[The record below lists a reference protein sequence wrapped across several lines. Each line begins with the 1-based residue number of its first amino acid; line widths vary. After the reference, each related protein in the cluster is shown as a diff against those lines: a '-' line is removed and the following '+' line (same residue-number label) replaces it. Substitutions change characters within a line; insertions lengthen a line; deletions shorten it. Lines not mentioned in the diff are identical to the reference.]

1 MNNLIVNML
10 YIFSPMEKKARYI
23 EFSKGVNVITSS
35 KVDGNKKGKSVI
47 LKSIYHTLGADCYF
61 DDKWDTE
68 NKVYILD
75 IVINGSEYLV
85 YRADRLFKIFDGNR
99 NIIFSTIDRTELANF
114 LGNIYMFKIKLP
126 SRNNNK
132 LELAPPAYSYLL
144 NFIDQD
150 KMDGTKFTSFSN
162 LGQFPNFKE
171 NCLYSHFGIFDEDY
185 YNLINNKEILIDD
198 KNSTEADLELTNNML
213 IKTRSILG
221 KNEPN
226 VNINFEALQVD
237 LDKMKEEYKEI
248 INVLGKGKTKLI
260 KLRNEKSDIEE
271 NLKELV
277 STRNMTEKEIED
289 LNNHLCPICNS
300 KIDNTLNLR
309 IRRHSKVEDFILLYN
324 ELDKL
329 SIDISKQIE
338 KEEEKYSNYLIR
350 LRKYEENMKIN
361 SRSIDDI
368 LKLKGYQ
375 EVQDSLLLEWKEKKM
390 QLETIDEEIK
400 EIDKNL
406 KGYKERKKEINEK
419 YYEYMIN
426 DKFKFGLKEIEDKRF
441 ENINSVFSA
450 GGSNKPIAT
459 IIWYLN
465 MLKIKYKFNSDAIK
479 FPLILDSPN
488 NVELDDEKRK
498 KLFDY
503 LFSNISSD
511 TQMIIS
517 TLGFDEED
525 YPNYNIDNIIELS
538 NNKYELLSVLE
549 YQKYEKILYELIEKE
564 FTE

>member
-1 MNNLIVNML
+1 MNSLIVNTL
-10 YIFSPMEKKARYI
+10 YIFSPMEKKARCI

-68 NKVYILD
+68 NKVYI
-75 IVINGSEYLV
+75 INITINGDLYLI
-85 YRADRLFKIFDGNR
+85 YRADRLFKIFDENR
-99 NIIFSTIDRTELANF
+99 KIIFSTIDRTELADF
-114 LGNIYMFKIKLP
+114 LGNIYQFKIKLP

-150 KMDGTKFTSFSN
+150 KMDGSKFTSFSN

-171 NCLYSHFGIFDEDY
+171 NCLYSHFGIFDEYY
-185 YNLINNKEILIDD
+185 YNLINSKETLLDN
-198 KNSTEADLELTNNML
+198 KNSTETDLGLTDSML
-213 IKTRSILG
+213 SKVRNILG
-221 KNEPN
+221 KNKPN
-226 VNINFEALQVD
+226 VNLDFEALQVE
-237 LDKMKEEYKEI
+237 LDKTKEEYEEI
-248 INVLGKGKTKLI
+248 VNALGKGKTKLM
-260 KLRNEKSDIEE
+260 KLRNEKSSIEDS
-271 NLKELV
+271 LKELV
-277 STRNMTEKEIED
+277 STRNITEKEIKD
-289 LNNHLCPICNS
+289 LNNHLCPVCNS
-300 KIDNTLNLR
+300 EIDNTLNLR
-309 IRRHSKVEDFILLYN
+309 VKRHSKVEDFILLYN

-329 SIDISKQIE
+329 SLDINKQIE
-338 KEEEKYSNYLIR
+338 KEEEKYSGYLIR
-350 LRKYEENMKIN
+350 LKKYEENMKIN
-361 SRSIDDI
+361 SKSIGDI
-368 LKLKGYQ
+368 LKLKGYH
-375 EVQDSLLLEWKEKKM
+375 EIQDSLLLEWNEKKM
-390 QLETIDEEIK
+390 QLETINEEIK
-400 EIDKNL
+400 EIDKEL
-406 KGYKERKKEINEK
+406 KGYKKRKKEINKK

-426 DKFKFGLKEIEDKRF
+426 DKLKFGLKEIEDKRF
-441 ENINSVFSA
+441 ENINRVFSA

-465 MLKIKYKFNSDAIK
+465 MLKIKYKFNSEAIK

-503 LFSNISSD
+503 LFSNINSD

-517 TLGFDEED
+517 TLGFDEVD

-538 NNKYELLSVLE
+538 NNKYELLNVLE
-549 YQKYEKILYELIEKE
+549 YQKHEEILFELIEKE
-564 FTE
+564 FIE